1 MSRHIRKVGPETRD
15 IWWDPRPE
23 AHLIGGAQ
31 GPESVTLKVGPE
43 TRDPRPGTLKVYF
56 LKKFSVFSDVPRVYK

>member
-23 AHLIGGAQ
+23 TRSTSHRWGPGSEIRDPKGG
-31 GPESVTLKVGPE
+31 